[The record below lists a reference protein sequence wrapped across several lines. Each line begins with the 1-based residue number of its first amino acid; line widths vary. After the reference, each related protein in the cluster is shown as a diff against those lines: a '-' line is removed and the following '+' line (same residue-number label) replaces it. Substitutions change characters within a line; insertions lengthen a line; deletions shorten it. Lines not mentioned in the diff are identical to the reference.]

1 MHVIGRE
8 SLTNRVADDMK
19 AAKAVQAARCD
30 DPDRPLAILMEG
42 ADRIAGKSVCA
53 SEMIDGPS
61 ANPINA
67 VPLGTKPDRLIAV
80 DEQRRHFDP
89 TGVESG
95 HDVVR
100 DRLISETREPET
112 AAGAADPD
120 PDRSIGRARERRDAR
135 QAARC
140 IELFLQIGLRRG
152 RVPATEGV
160 RATEPQ
166 IAVLVAERRD
176 AVQTRNPVRRT
187 KAATAA

>member
-53 SEMIDGPS
+53 SEMLDGPS

-67 VPLGTKPDRLIAV
+67 VPLGAKPDRVVAV

-95 HDVVR
+95 HDVIR
-100 DRLISETREPET
+100 DRS
-112 AAGAADPD
+112 
-120 PDRSIGRARERRDAR
+120 
-135 QAARC
+135 
-140 IELFLQIGLRRG
+140 F
-152 RVPATEGV
+152 
-160 RATEPQ
+160 
-166 IAVLVAERRD
+166 
-176 AVQTRNPVRRT
+176 VRRASPRPPPARPIPT
-187 KAATAA
+187 QIDPSDA